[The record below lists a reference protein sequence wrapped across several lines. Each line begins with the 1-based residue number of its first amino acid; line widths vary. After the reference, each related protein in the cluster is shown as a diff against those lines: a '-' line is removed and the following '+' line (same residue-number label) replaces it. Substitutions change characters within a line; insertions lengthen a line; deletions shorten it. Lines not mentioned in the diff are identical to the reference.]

1 MDSDVAAAEAS
12 DRPLC
17 SDRSATDCPKSTSSL
32 ASMYNPLGSDDRR
45 TQSARNA
52 IALLYIRIYNK
63 WWISASTQHYGER
76 RFQALGL
83 IGDRLHMM
91 VFTPRANKAH
101 VISLRKA
108 NKREVKRYEAQA

>member
-1 MDSDVAAAEAS
+1 MVERSPLRKVVAL
-12 DRPLC
+12 P
-17 SDRSATDCPKSTSSL
+17 
-32 ASMYNPLGSDDRR
+32 
-45 TQSARNA
+45 
-52 IALLYIRIYNK
+52 YIRIYNK
-63 WWISASTQHYGER
+63 QWISASTQPRARRICARGISFELAAEFEWDSALIVEDVRKDYGER